1 MQDENISGSGNRYI
15 YQMEQSMENYRW
27 ADIKERD
34 GMDNKQMPFSGRDLR
49 EMIVPLFLEQL
60 LVMLVGIADTL
71 VVSYAGEAAVSGVS
85 LVNQFNTIFIYL
97 FTALASGGA
106 VVISQYIGRKDPES
120 AGKSASQLLMFG
132 TAFSLLIAVLVLI
145 GNKQMLGLLFG
156 KVEDSVM
163 DACITYLKISAYSYP
178 ALAVYNAGA
187 AVYRS
192 LGKTKVTM
200 YISVLSNIINVVGNV
215 IGVLVLHAGVAGV
228 AWPSLIARTFSAVAI
243 TALCFSKRNEVVYR
257 TGWIFQWDRDCLKR
271 IWNVAIPNG
280 VENGIFQLVK
290 VALSS
295 IVALF
300 GTYQIAANGVA
311 QSIWSLAAL
320 AGVAMGPVFIT
331 VIGQCM
337 GNRDTEAA
345 EYYFRELSKITLILS
360 AAWNLL
366 VFVLTP
372 LFLQFYALEP
382 QTKQLVVWLVLIH
395 NVFNGAAF
403 PFSGAL
409 SNGLRAAGDVKFTM
423 YVSVIST
430 IAGRLLFSYLLGIV
444 FHMGVIGIA
453 IAMVLDWVIR
463 AVIFIWRLK
472 SGKWKEFQVV

>member
-1 MQDENISGSGNRYI
+1 MNQQVELFS
-15 YQMEQSMENYRW
+15 
-27 ADIKERD
+27 
-34 GMDNKQMPFSGRDLR
+34 NKALK

-60 LVMLVGIADTL
+60 LVMLVGLADTL

-106 VVISQYIGRKDPES
+106 VVISQYIGRKEMDA
-120 AGKSASQLLMFG
+120 AGESASQLLL
-132 TAFSLLIAVLVLI
+132 FSVIFSTLVSVFVLI
-145 GNKQMLGLLFG
+145 GNERILLLMFG
-156 KVEDSVM
+156 KVESDVM
-163 DACITYLKISAYSYP
+163 QACITYLKISAYSYP

-187 AVYRS
+187 ALFRS
-192 LGKTKVTM
+192 MGKTSVTM
-200 YISVLSNIINVVGNV
+200 YLSVASNIINVIGNL
-215 IGVLVLHAGVAGV
+215 IGVFVLHAGVAGV
-228 AWPSLIARTFSAVAI
+228 AWPSLIARTFSAVII
-243 TALCFSKRNEVVYR
+243 TALCFHKKNEAFYAR
-257 TGWIFQWDRDCLKR
+257 KWIYQWNGNLMRHILR
-271 IWNVAIPNG
+271 IAIPNG
-280 VENGIFQLVK
+280 LENGVFQLVK

-337 GNRDTEAA
+337 GSRNIQAA
-345 EYYFRELSKITLILS
+345 EIYFRKLTKITLWLS
-360 AAWNLL
+360 SVWNLL
-366 VFVLTP
+366 IFLLTP
-372 LFLQFYALEP
+372 LFLRFYALEP
-382 QTKQLVVWLVLIH
+382 DTKQLVIKLVLIH
-395 NVFNGAAF
+395 NLFNAIAY

-430 IAGRLLFSYLLGIV
+430 IAVRLLLSWVLGV
-444 FHMGVIGIA
+444 VLQMGVIGIA
-453 IAMVLDWVIR
+453 IAMVSDWIIR
-463 AVIFIWRLK
+463 AVIFIWRQK
-472 SGKWKEFQVV
+472 SGKWKTFQVI